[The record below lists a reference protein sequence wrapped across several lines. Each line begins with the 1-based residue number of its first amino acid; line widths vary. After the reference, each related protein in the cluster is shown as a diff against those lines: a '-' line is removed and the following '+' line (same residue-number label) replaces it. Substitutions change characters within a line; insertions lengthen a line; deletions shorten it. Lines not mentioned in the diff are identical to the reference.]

1 MQLATCMALNQ
12 LASLKYLHDELL
24 KEVKMAGTN
33 EMLKD
38 MLPYGGAVNIHGEIT
53 WRVTEEEF
61 TELKRHLE
69 SIFDESH

>member
-1 MQLATCMALNQ
+1 
-12 LASLKYLHDELL
+12 LKYLCGDFI
-24 KEVKMAGTN
+24 KEDKMAGTN

-53 WRVTEEEF
+53 WRVTKEEF
-61 TELKRHLE
+61 NEMKRHLE